1 LHSEIKVA
9 QFSGYVSEHSGYH
22 HGEASLNGAIVGLA
36 QNFVGSNNVNL
47 FVPQGQFGTRL
58 LGGKDA
64 ASERYIYTYLNP
76 LTRKIFPE
84 LDDQI
89 LHYVEDDGYIVEP
102 IYYVPIIPMILVN
115 GTKGIGTGFST
126 DIMCYNPLQ
135 IIEFLEAKLNS
146 TINTEKLLIE
156 PYYHGFKG
164 KIYPC
169 DDTHKKYII
178 KGCYEILTNDKIRI
192 TELPIG
198 TWTQDY
204 KEFLEAILDSKTQ
217 VKGKTVKSGEEFI
230 KDFNDMSTDLNV
242 DFEITFYPGI
252 MAKLLLEKHDYNIE
266 GIEKYLKLYSI
277 HCTTNMH
284 LFNEKE
290 QLRKFDN
297 VYEIIDSYYAIRYDY
312 YIKRKAFIIYKL
324 ETEVKVLQNKSRF
337 IQYNLEDKIDLRK
350 KSKPEI
356 YSILSNLKFD
366 LGESG
371 DYNYLVKMPMDS
383 VCIENAEK
391 LINEY
396 ENKNVELETIK
407 ICSIE
412 QMWLKELKAL
422 KIAYK
427 EFIEVN
433 NKLGEK
439 LDSSKK
445 SKKK

>member
-1 LHSEIKVA
+1 
-9 QFSGYVSEHSGYH
+9 
-22 HGEASLNGAIVGLA
+22 
-36 QNFVGSNNVNL
+36 L

-58 LGGKDA
+58 QGGKDA

-76 LTRKIFPE
+76 LSRKIFPE
-84 LDDQI
+84 LDDQV
-89 LHYVEDDGYIVEP
+89 LNYVEDDGYIVEP

-135 IIEFLEAKLNS
+135 IIEFLEAKLDNSS
-146 TINTEKLLIE
+146 TIEKNVLIE

-169 DDTHKKYII
+169 DDTYKKYII
-178 KGCYEILTNDKIRI
+178 KGCYEILSNDKIRI

-204 KEFLEAILDSKTQ
+204 KEFLESILDTKTQ
-217 VKGKTVKSGEEFI
+217 SKGKTAKSGEDII

-242 DFEITFYPGI
+242 DFEITFYPGTLS
-252 MAKLLLEKHDYNIE
+252 KLLLEKHDYNIE

-312 YIKRKAFIIYKL
+312 YIKRKAYIISKL
-324 ETEVKVLQNKSRF
+324 EKELKILSSKTRF

-350 KSKPEI
+350 KSKETI
-356 YSILSNLKFD
+356 YKIMTELKFD
-366 LGESG
+366 LSESG

-383 VCIENAEK
+383 VCEENVEK
-391 LINEY
+391 LMNEY
-396 ENKNVELETIK
+396 ENQNAELETIK
-407 ICSIE
+407 ARSIE
-412 QMWLKELKAL
+412 QMWLKELKELKEVFLFGVPIDVAL
-422 KIAYK
+422 LKQSTHTLTLSSIIFK
-427 EFIEVN
+427 E
-433 NKLGEK
+433 
-439 LDSSKK
+439 
-445 SKKK
+445 